1 MGRQKVISIL
11 DKKIKAAD
19 DEGRKLEKEL

>member
-11 DKKIKAAD
+11 DKKIKSAD
-19 DEGRKLEKEL
+19 DAGRKLEKEL